1 MKQKQKILTQT
12 SQVGHMSAD
21 VSATVRGVARGES
34 RGDKSPNRRL
44 SGTFYEKNWL
54 CWVVATLFSLPEVF
68 CGLQIC
74 QNALAAGAPPP
85 PLGELTTLPQT
96 PSRLGRGHPNPHSPR
111 RLDSR
116 AFGSQLWWPQC
127 KILATPLATGYG
139 TGRSTFETL
148 ITSVTDESTWT
159 V

>member
-1 MKQKQKILTQT
+1 MLDIAFVYWLVTETYHEPCRNVDVVGDDNEEVFSDEEFEAEMKQKQKILTQT

-85 PLGELTTLPQT
+85 PAGGAHDAP
-96 PSRLGRGHPNPHSPR
+96 PDP
-111 RLDSR
+111 
-116 AFGSQLWWPQC
+116 
-127 KILATPLATGYG
+127 
-139 TGRSTFETL
+139 
-148 ITSVTDESTWT
+148 
-159 V
+159 